1 LSNLARNIR
10 IDPIVVY
17 LISVKLSHDL
27 RDSLSWFKIKSIV
40 QFSGEYVTI
49 RNRLTGLPRR
59 CKAPLRGPRPQMS
72 LRYAIWSFLSGTVGI
87 LAICKITALVGH
99 PLLIGSFGAS
109 AVLLFGATDSPLA
122 QPRNLVGG
130 HLVSAGVAVL
140 VVACLG
146 STPSAM
152 ALAVGLAIFVMNL
165 THTTHPPGGATALIG
180 VQAAAGPEFILLPV
194 LAGALILLVTAIFT
208 NNVVY
213 HRSYPKHWL

>member
-1 LSNLARNIR
+1 
-10 IDPIVVY
+10 
-17 LISVKLSHDL
+17 
-27 RDSLSWFKIKSIV
+27 
-40 QFSGEYVTI
+40 
-49 RNRLTGLPRR
+49 
-59 CKAPLRGPRPQMS
+59 MS
-72 LRYAIWSFLSGTVGI
+72 LRYAVWSFISGTLGI
-87 LAICKITALVGH
+87 LAICQITTLVGQ

-130 HLVSAGVAVL
+130 HLVSAGVAVM
-140 VVACLG
+140 VVALFG
-146 STPSAM
+146 SSPLTM
-152 ALAVGLAIFVMNL
+152 AIGVGLAIFVMNL

-180 VQAAAGPEFILLPV
+180 VQGAVGPGFILLPV